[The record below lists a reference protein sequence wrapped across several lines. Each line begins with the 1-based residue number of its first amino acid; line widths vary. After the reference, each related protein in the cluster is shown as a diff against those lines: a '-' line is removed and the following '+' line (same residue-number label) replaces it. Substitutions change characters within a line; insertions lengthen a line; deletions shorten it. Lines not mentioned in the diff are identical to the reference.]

1 MARTKIEI
9 ICASRTFCDDVMST
23 MNNIGFTHIKE
34 VFNRL
39 ADVVADLDYNNS
51 DDLEQKI
58 ARLVLENEKKITQI
72 SYGTRLY
79 RPFK

>member
-1 MARTKIEI
+1 
-9 ICASRTFCDDVMST
+9 MST